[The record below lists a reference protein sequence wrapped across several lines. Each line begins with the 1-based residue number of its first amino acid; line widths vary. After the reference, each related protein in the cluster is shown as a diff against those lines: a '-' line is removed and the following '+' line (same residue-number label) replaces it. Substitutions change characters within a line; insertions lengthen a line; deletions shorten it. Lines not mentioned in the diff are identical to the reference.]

1 MYMKRENKKTIFII
15 AFMII
20 GIGMFSFGSK
30 TAYSRMKTYVPADV
44 SAKEELPLVI
54 EDFENATTGDKGWAV
69 ESEPK
74 PFVGKEPEERLKMK
88 NPVPRLEIKIIPG
101 APADMEKETWSLNG
115 MGRKKDKILGVSF
128 RFRYPGTNAVSVLPP
143 PEVNWKDRTP
153 VFTFNPATGKVEQER
168 GLELPGRAKE
178 ISLWVMGQGAPY
190 TLEVWVKDY
199 RGGTRILK
207 FGSVDFVGWRPVK
220 VSIPADMPQETPSYP
235 EAKPAKITRFVLRPM
250 EDAPKDE
257 LYETAYFFF
266 DQIKVLTNL
275 YKPNFDG
282 ANLDKI
288 FNSTSKGVK
297 AGTK

>member
-1 MYMKRENKKTIFII
+1 MKPNNKKIIFSI

-54 EDFENATTGDKGWAV
+54 EDFENATTGDKGWAI
-69 ESEPK
+69 ESQPK

-101 APADMEKETWSLNG
+101 APADMGEEKWSLNG
-115 MGRKKDKILGVSF
+115 MGRKEDKVLGVSF
-128 RFRYPGTNAVSVLPP
+128 RFRYPGENAVSILPP

-153 VFTFNPATGKVEQER
+153 ILTYSRVAGREEQER

-190 TLEVWVKDY
+190 TLAAWVKDY

-220 VSIPADMPQETPSYP
+220 VRIPEDVPQETPSYP
-235 EAKPAKITRFVLRPM
+235 DAKPAVITRFVLRPAK
-250 EDAPKDE
+250 DAPRDE
-257 LYETAYFFF
+257 LHETAYFFF

-282 ANLDKI
+282 ANLDKV
-288 FNSTSKGVK
+288 FNNTSKGVK
-297 AGTK
+297 TETK